1 MKRPAPISLLLL
13 PLLTCL
19 LAAAGCGLFAGG
31 ERDGSPDDSDVS
43 SDDSDG
49 PSDQPLAGVVW
60 ELEAIENARGEVIFR
75 PEPEQTYRVTFDES
89 GSLTAQNACN
99 VCEGQ
104 YETAGSSI
112 SIAASCTEAACG
124 IPSPYLG
131 YGDAL
136 NHAVEYEIVGSE
148 LRIRSVDREGNEQT
162 LVHVPEQE

>member
-1 MKRPAPISLLLL
+1 MRARKRPAPISLLLL

-19 LAAAGCGLFAGG
+19 LAAAGCSLFLG
-31 ERDGSPDDSDVS
+31 DN
-43 SDDSDG
+43 SDG
-49 PSDQPLAGVVW
+49 PSDQPLTGVVW
-60 ELEAIENARGEVIFR
+60 ELEAIEDAGGEVIFR

-89 GSLTAQNACN
+89 GSLAAQNACN

-112 SIAASCTEAACG
+112 SIAELFCTEVACG
-124 IPSPYLG
+124 FPSPYQG
-131 YGDAL
+131 YGTAL
-136 NHAVEYEIVGSE
+136 LHAVEYEIVGSE